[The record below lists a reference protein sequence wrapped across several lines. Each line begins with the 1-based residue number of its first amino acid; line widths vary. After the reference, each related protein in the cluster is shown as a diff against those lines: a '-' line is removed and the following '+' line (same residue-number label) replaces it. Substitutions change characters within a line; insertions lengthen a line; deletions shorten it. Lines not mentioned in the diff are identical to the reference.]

1 MSNVVLR
8 SIERMQGFPA
18 HLNTLITM
26 LDATWIRLRP
36 HPNAWSIVEIIG
48 HLADVERVMHERMQ
62 LICSQQ
68 HSIIEPFDQD
78 TSVRQHAYQHRALD
92 QVLATFADERA
103 RTLAFLATL
112 PRAAYGRTGW
122 HPEIGLLRVDMM
134 IEHLAKH
141 DYTHYRDIHVI
152 LRLVDNTSTHAIA

>member
-1 MSNVVLR
+1 
-8 SIERMQGFPA
+8 
-18 HLNTLITM
+18 M
-26 LDATWIRLRP
+26 LDVAWIRLRP
-36 HPNAWSIVEIIG
+36 APTAWSIVENIG
-48 HLADVERVMHERMQ
+48 HLADVERVMRKRMD
-62 LICSQQ
+62 LVCTQQ
-68 HSIIEPFDQD
+68 QSVIEAFDQD

-92 QVLATFADERA
+92 QVLATFAEERA

-112 PRAAYGRTGW
+112 PRAAYALTGW

-152 LRLVDNTSTHAIA
+152 LRQVDKTSTHVIA

>member
-48 HLADVERVMHERMQ
+48 HLGDVERVMHERMH
-62 LICSQQ
+62 LIWTQQ
-68 HSIIEPFDQD
+68 HPVIAVFDQD
-78 TSVRQHAYQHRALD
+78 TSVRQHAYQHRALN
-92 QVLATFADERA
+92 QVLTTFAEERA

-112 PRAAYGRTGW
+112 PRAAYARTGW

-152 LRLVDNTSTHAIA
+152 LRQVDTSRTHAIA